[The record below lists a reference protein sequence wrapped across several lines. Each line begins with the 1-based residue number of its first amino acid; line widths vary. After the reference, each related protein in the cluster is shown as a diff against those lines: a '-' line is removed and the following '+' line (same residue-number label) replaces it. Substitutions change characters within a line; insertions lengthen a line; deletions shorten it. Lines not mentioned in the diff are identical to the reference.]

1 MCQEG
6 NSYELHARIGSRGTF
21 INPMDWIHEDFRAGT
36 EAEFKAYKK
45 QKVIANWSLTQ
56 IGDHTGMVVV
66 EFDTVDC

>member
-1 MCQEG
+1 
-6 NSYELHARIGSRGTF
+6 
-21 INPMDWIHEDFRAGT
+21 MDWIHEDFRAGT

-45 QKVIANWSLTQ
+45 QKVIANRSLTQ